1 MKRFLTNCLRKC
13 AAIALLLSPLAMQG
27 QQAKIQNW
35 RPYDQSGINV
45 FESPKDSATSFDG
58 LKVRIGAGFTQ
69 QFQSLKHSNT
79 AGSPALYP
87 RLKSGFNLAQ
97 ANLNID
103 VQLADGIAL
112 NLVTYLSARH
122 HNEAW
127 VKGGYI
133 QFDKV
138 PFKGKVWDDIFK
150 VVTLKVGHMEVNYG
164 DQHFRRSDGGQ
175 TLYNPFIENYIMDAF
190 ATEVGAEV
198 ILRKGDFTGVV
209 SASNGLIN
217 GGVQAPL
224 LPGTTTGQTYKRN
237 PSLIG
242 KLAYDKQFDENFRLR
257 LAGSV
262 FHNSSSGRSTLY
274 AGDRTGSNYWF
285 AMEAANATAKDNF
298 TSGRISPNFTNQIT
312 ALQFN
317 TLVRAYGFEL
327 FGTFENAQGRTI
339 NEKVANTPK
348 RKVNQFAID
357 GIYRIGAKENV
368 FLGVRYNQ
376 VKGELVNA
384 TTEQTI
390 DRVAFGAGWFLT
402 KNVLLKGEYVNQN
415 YKGYATGNILNG
427 GNFKGVVV
435 EAVVGF

>member
-1 MKRFLTNCLRKC
+1 MKRFLTNCLRKTAV
-13 AAIALLLSPLAMQG
+13 AALILSPLAMQG

-45 FESPKDSATSFDG
+45 FEAPKDSATTFDG

-69 QFQSLKHSNT
+69 QFQSLKHSNA

-87 RLKSGFNLAQ
+87 RLKPGFNLAQ
-97 ANLNID
+97 ANLNVD

-150 VVTLKVGHMEVNYG
+150 LVTLKIGHFGINYG
-164 DQHFRRSDGGQ
+164 DQVFRRSDGGQ

-190 ATEVGAEV
+190 ATEVGGEV
-198 ILRKGDFTGVV
+198 IVRKNGLLGSV
-209 SASNGLIN
+209 SITNGLIN

-224 LPGTTTGQTYKRN
+224 LPGSTTATYKRN
-237 PSLIG
+237 PSLVG
-242 KLAYDKQFDENFRLR
+242 KLAYDKQLTDDVRLR
-257 LAGSV
+257 VSGSV
-262 FHNSSSGRSTLY
+262 YHNNSSGRSTLY

-285 AMEAANATAKDNF
+285 VMESASATAKDNF

-317 TLVRAYGFEL
+317 TLLKIQGFEL
-327 FGTFENAQGRTI
+327 FGTFENAKGRTI
-339 NEKVANTPK
+339 NEKVAGTPK
-348 RKVNQFAID
+348 RNVNQFAVD
-357 GIYRIGAKENV
+357 GVYRIGAKENV

-384 TTEQTI
+384 TTTQTI
-390 DRVAFGAGWFLT
+390 DRFAVGAGWFLT
-402 KNVLLKGEYVNQN
+402 RNVLLKGEYVNQN

-427 GNFKGVVV
+427 GNFKGIAI

>member
-1 MKRFLTNCLRKC
+1 
-13 AAIALLLSPLAMQG
+13 
-27 QQAKIQNW
+27 
-35 RPYDQSGINV
+35 
-45 FESPKDSATSFDG
+45 
-58 LKVRIGAGFTQ
+58 
-69 QFQSLKHSNT
+69 
-79 AGSPALYP
+79 
-87 RLKSGFNLAQ
+87 
-97 ANLNID
+97 

-150 VVTLKVGHMEVNYG
+150 VVTLKIGHFGINYG
-164 DQHFRRSDGGQ
+164 DQVFRRSDGGQ

-190 ATEVGAEV
+190 ATEVGGEV
-198 ILRKGDFTGVV
+198 IVRKNGLLGSV
-209 SASNGLIN
+209 SITNGLIN

-224 LPGTTTGQTYKRN
+224 LPGSTTATYKRN
-237 PSLIG
+237 PSLVG
-242 KLAYDKQFDENFRLR
+242 KLAYDKQLTDDVRLR
-257 LAGSV
+257 VSGSV
-262 FHNSSSGRSTLY
+262 YHNSSSGRSTLY

-285 AMEAANATAKDNF
+285 VMESASATAKDNF

-317 TLVRAYGFEL
+317 TLLKVQGFEL

-339 NEKVANTPK
+339 NEKVAGTPK
-348 RKVNQFAID
+348 RKVNQFAVD
-357 GIYRIGAKENV
+357 GVYRIGAKENV

-376 VKGELVNA
+376 LKGELVNA
-384 TTEQTI
+384 TTTQTV
-390 DRVAFGAGWFLT
+390 DRFAVGAGWFLT
-402 KNVLLKGEYVNQN
+402 RNVLLKGEYVNQN

-427 GNFKGVVV
+427 GNFKGLAI

>member
-1 MKRFLTNCLRKC
+1 M
-13 AAIALLLSPLAMQG
+13 
-27 QQAKIQNW
+27 
-35 RPYDQSGINV
+35 
-45 FESPKDSATSFDG
+45 
-58 LKVRIGAGFTQ
+58 
-69 QFQSLKHSNT
+69 
-79 AGSPALYP
+79 
-87 RLKSGFNLAQ
+87 
-97 ANLNID
+97 
-103 VQLADGIAL
+103 
-112 NLVTYLSARH
+112 
-122 HNEAW
+122 
-127 VKGGYI
+127 
-133 QFDKV
+133 
-138 PFKGKVWDDIFK
+138 K
-150 VVTLKVGHMEVNYG
+150 VVTLKIGHYELNYG

-198 ILRKGDFTGVV
+198 ILRKGDITGVV

-224 LPGTTTGQTYKRN
+224 EPGSTTKTYKRN
-237 PSLIG
+237 PSLIA
-242 KLAYDKQFDENFRLR
+242 KLAYDKKFDENLRLR

-285 AMEAANATAKDNF
+285 AMESSTATAKDNF

-317 TLVRAYGFEL
+317 ALVRAYGFEF

-339 NEKVANTPK
+339 NEKVAGTPK
-348 RKVNQFAID
+348 RKVNQFAVD

-384 TTEQTI
+384 TTEQTV

-427 GNFKGVVV
+427 GNFKGLVV

>member
-1 MKRFLTNCLRKC
+1 MKPFLTNCLRKC

-112 NLVTYLSARH
+112 NLVTYLSARR

-190 ATEVGAEV
+190 ATEIGAEV
-198 ILRKGDFTGVV
+198 IVRKNGFTGVV
-209 SASNGLIN
+209 SATNGLIN

-224 LPGTTTGQTYKRN
+224 ETPTGTKTYKRN

-242 KLAYDKQFDENFRLR
+242 KLAYDKQFTEKVRVR
-257 LAGSV
+257 VAGSAYYN
-262 FHNSSSGRSTLY
+262 NSAGRSTLY

-285 AMEAANATAKDNF
+285 AMESASATSSANPV
-298 TSGRISPNFTNQIT
+298 SGRIIPNFTNQIT

-317 TLVRAYGFEL
+317 ALLKAYGFEL
-327 FGTFENAQGRTI
+327 FGTIENAQGRTI
-339 NEKVANTPK
+339 NEKVAGTSK
-348 RKVNQFAID
+348 RKVNQYAVD
-357 GIYRIGAKENV
+357 AIYRIGAKENL

-376 VKGELVNA
+376 VKGELIDK
-384 TTEQTI
+384 TTEQTV

>member
-1 MKRFLTNCLRKC
+1 MKPFLTNCLRK
-13 AAIALLLSPLAMQG
+13 ATVVALLLSPVIMQA

-112 NLVTYLSARH
+112 NLVTYLSARR

-190 ATEVGAEV
+190 ATEIGAEV
-198 ILRKGDFTGVV
+198 ILRKGDLTGVV
-209 SASNGLIN
+209 SATNGLIN

-224 LPGTTTGQTYKRN
+224 EPGSTTETYKRN
-237 PSLIG
+237 PSLIA
-242 KLAYDKQFDENFRLR
+242 KLAYDKKFDENLRLR
-257 LAGSV
+257 VAGSV
-262 FHNSSSGRSTLY
+262 YHNNSSGRSTLY

-285 AMEAANATAKDNF
+285 AMEAANATAKDNPV
-298 TSGRISPNFTNQIT
+298 SGRIIPNFTYQIT

-317 TLVRAYGFEL
+317 TLVRAYGFEF

-339 NEKVANTPK
+339 NEKVAGTPK
-348 RKVNQFAID
+348 RKVNQFAVD

>member
-1 MKRFLTNCLRKC
+1 MKRFLTNCLRKTAV
-13 AAIALLLSPLAMQG
+13 AALILSPLAMQG

-45 FESPKDSATSFDG
+45 FEAPKDSATSFDG

-69 QFQSLKHSNT
+69 QFQSLQHSNA

-87 RLKSGFNLAQ
+87 RLKPGFNLAM
-97 ANLNID
+97 ANLNVD
-103 VQLADGIAL
+103 VQLADGISL

-150 VVTLKVGHMEVNYG
+150 VVTLKIGHFGINYG
-164 DQHFRRSDGGQ
+164 DQVFRRSDGGQ

-190 ATEVGAEV
+190 ATEVGGEV
-198 ILRKGDFTGVV
+198 IVRKNGLLGSV
-209 SASNGLIN
+209 SITNGLIN

-224 LPGTTTGQTYKRN
+224 LPGSTTATYKRN
-237 PSLIG
+237 PSLVG
-242 KLAYDKQFDENFRLR
+242 KLAYDKQLTDDVRLR
-257 LAGSV
+257 VSGSV
-262 FHNSSSGRSTLY
+262 YHNSSSGRSTLY

-285 AMEAANATAKDNF
+285 VMESASATAKDNF

-317 TLVRAYGFEL
+317 TLLKVQGFEL

-339 NEKVANTPK
+339 NEKVAGTPK
-348 RKVNQFAID
+348 RKVNQFAVD
-357 GIYRIGAKENV
+357 GVYRIGAKENV

-376 VKGELVNA
+376 LKGELVNA
-384 TTEQTI
+384 TTTQTV
-390 DRVAFGAGWFLT
+390 DRFAVGAGWFLT
-402 KNVLLKGEYVNQN
+402 RNVLLKGEYVNQN

-427 GNFKGVVV
+427 GNFKGLAI

>member
-1 MKRFLTNCLRKC
+1 MKPFLPNCLRKC
-13 AAIALLLSPLAMQG
+13 VAIALLLSPLAMMG
-27 QQAKIQNW
+27 QQSKIQNW

-87 RLKSGFNLAQ
+87 RLKSGFNLAM

-150 VVTLKVGHMEVNYG
+150 VVTLKVGHMQINYG

-190 ATEVGAEV
+190 ATEIGAEV
-198 ILRKGDFTGVV
+198 ILRKNDFTGVL
-209 SASNGLIN
+209 SATNGLIN
-217 GGVQAPL
+217 GGTQAPL
-224 LPGTTTGQTYKRN
+224 EPGSTTETYKRN

-242 KLAYDKQFDENFRLR
+242 KLAYDKQFTEKVRVR
-257 LAGSV
+257 VAGSAYY
-262 FHNSSSGRSTLY
+262 NSSAGRSTLY
-274 AGDRTGSNYWF
+274 AGDRTGSNYF
-285 AMEAANATAKDNF
+285 FVMESAAATAKDNF
-298 TSGRISPNFTNQIT
+298 TSGRVSPNFTNQVT

-317 TLVRAYGFEL
+317 GLLKVSGLEL
-327 FGTFENAQGRTI
+327 FGTYENAQGRTI
-339 NEKVANTPK
+339 NEKVAGTPK
-348 RKVNQFAID
+348 RKVNQYAVD
-357 GIYRIGAKENV
+357 AIYRIGVKENL

-384 TTEQTI
+384 TTEQTV

-402 KNVLLKGEYVNQN
+402 KNILMKGEYVNQK

-427 GNFKGVVV
+427 GNFKGVVIQ
-435 EAVVGF
+435 AVVGF